1 MKGSSV
7 IKWLFALVVVLIIGF
22 FGFVFK
28 VNEGQCA
35 VVTRFGAVRTQVTQA
50 GMYLRLPWPLRMCR
64 FRTPGS
70 GIWIPDIWR
79 P

>member
-50 GMYLRLPWPLRMCR
+50 GMYLRLPWP
-64 FRTPGS
+64 FEDVQ
-70 GIWIPDIWR
+70 IPDIWR